1 VWCVQVM
8 DCSFAMGGLLIRIVI
23 AEDMHMVRGA
33 LVALLEMEPDF
44 EVVAQLAAGDQLV
57 PTALEFLPD
66 VAIIDIDLPGLDGL
80 SAADLLRTALPSCR
94 ALILTSLGRP
104 GTFRRA
110 LAVRVSGFLLK
121 DAPPDQLADAVRKV
135 AAGVRVIDPQLALAA
150 WEVLENP
157 LTRREIEVMRL
168 AADGAEAMEIAGR
181 LFLSIGT
188 VRNYLTSAVTKLNA
202 RNRVDAIRI
211 AQDNGWLT

>member
-1 VWCVQVM
+1 M
-8 DCSFAMGGLLIRIVI
+8 IRIVI

-33 LVALLEMEPDF
+33 LVALLEMEPDLK
-44 EVVAQLAAGDQLV
+44 VVAQLDCGDRLV
-57 PTALEFLPD
+57 PAAQELRPD
-66 VAIIDIDLPGLDGL
+66 VAIVDIDLPGLDGL
-80 SAADLLRTALPSCR
+80 SAADQLRTAVPTCR
-94 ALILTSLGRP
+94 VLVLTSLGRP

-110 LAVRVSGFLLK
+110 MAAKVSGFLLK
-121 DAPPDQLADAVRKV
+121 DAPSDQLADAVRKV
-135 AAGVRVIDPQLALAA
+135 AAGGRVIDPQLAMAA
-150 WEVLENP
+150 WEVEENP
-157 LTRREIEVMRL
+157 LTRREIEVMRM

-211 AQDNGWLT
+211 AQSNGWLS

>member
-1 VWCVQVM
+1 
-8 DCSFAMGGLLIRIVI
+8 LIRIVI

-33 LVALLEMEPDF
+33 LVALLEMEPDLK
-44 EVVAQLAAGDQLV
+44 VVAQFDSGDRLV
-57 PTALEFLPD
+57 PTALELRPD
-66 VAIIDIDLPGLDGL
+66 VAIVDIDLPGLDGL
-80 SAADLLRTALPSCR
+80 SAADQLRTAVPTCR
-94 ALILTSLGRP
+94 VLILTSLGRP

-110 LAVRVSGFLLK
+110 MAAKVSGFLLK

-135 AAGVRVIDPQLALAA
+135 AAGGRVIDPQLALAA
-150 WEVLENP
+150 WEVEENP
-157 LTRREIEVMRL
+157 LTRREVEVMRL
-168 AADGAEAMEIAGR
+168 AADGAEAMEIATR